1 MFGVNFLL
9 QSRGD
14 TTAVVWATPALR
26 SSWLVW
32 VTVCFE
38 HLSRTAVGIMG
49 GDEIEEMKVA
59 FNYGSHAIVD
69 DPVVWGPL
77 RN

>member
-9 QSRGD
+9 QSEGN
-14 TTAVVWATPALR
+14 TTAVVWATVAQR

-38 HLSRTAVGIMG
+38 HLSRTAVGLMG
-49 GDEIEEMKVA
+49 SDDVEEMKVA
-59 FNYGSHAIVD
+59 FHQRAHGIVD
-69 DPVVWGPL
+69 DLTVRARL
-77 RN
+77 SN